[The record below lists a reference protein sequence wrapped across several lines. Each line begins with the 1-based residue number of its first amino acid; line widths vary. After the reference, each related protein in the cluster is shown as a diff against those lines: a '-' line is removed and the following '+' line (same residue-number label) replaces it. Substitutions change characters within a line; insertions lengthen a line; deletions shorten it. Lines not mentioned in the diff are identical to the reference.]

1 MSKVSELLNKLTDRT
16 VGIHAKFNSAI
27 IVAAGSGTRAMT
39 EGTTKQMI
47 SLLGIPVVARTIST
61 FDACKFINEIIVV
74 AKQDEI
80 PLYDRM
86 QAEYGWKKLVA
97 VVPGGETRQESVLNG
112 FKKISDKSDFVYI
125 HAAYRCLATEKMIA
139 AVGHAAVFDGVAI
152 AAHKASDTVKQVE
165 DKKLTTLDRN
175 AIWLAQTPQVFMTDL
190 YRAAAYTAVRDNL
203 EVTDDAMMAE
213 VLGFSVT
220 PVECGTE
227 NIKITH
233 PVDFVIAEAILNHR
247 NSEVTS

>member
-1 MSKVSELLNKLTDRT
+1 
-16 VGIHAKFNSAI
+16 
-27 IVAAGSGTRAMT
+27 
-39 EGTTKQMI
+39 
-47 SLLGIPVVARTIST
+47 
-61 FDACKFINEIIVV
+61 
-74 AKQDEI
+74 
-80 PLYDRM
+80 
-86 QAEYGWKKLVA
+86 
-97 VVPGGETRQESVLNG
+97 
-112 FKKISDKSDFVYI
+112 
-125 HAAYRCLATEKMIA
+125 
-139 AVGHAAVFDGVAI
+139 
-152 AAHKASDTVKQVE
+152 
-165 DKKLTTLDRN
+165 
-175 AIWLAQTPQVFMTDL
+175 MTDL